1 MDKAG
6 SRNVGIKML
15 IKKGKKRFRITE
27 NRTYYSEKDYKKA
40 EKKYI
45 KTCGLGGRC

>member
-15 IKKGKKRFRITE
+15 IKKGKKRFRISE
-27 NRTYYSEKDYKKA
+27 NLSYYSEKDYKKA

-45 KTCGLGGRC
+45 KTCVLGGRC